1 MLIGLAAVSAGV
13 AAAVAV
19 LVFAAFH
26 AGRYAERTGFSLGKR
41 KAAKPERRPDAEKAA
56 AAESE
61 RATSRQREEIRNF
74 FLYDGTERPIPGTAE
89 RKNETERKG

>member
-41 KAAKPERRPDAEKAA
+41 KAAKPERRPDVEKA

-61 RATSRQREEIRNF
+61 RATARQREEIRNF